1 MRESQPVES
10 ESGDE
15 LVAEIA
21 RLRARVQQLEAEVS
35 HKPPLD
41 RERKVREE
49 LESPDIRDLPEH
61 AIDEGSKLLRGLVL
75 AAVEP
80 LRIAG
85 DLISQ
90 FGDEVRARNRPDRGR
105 GRSERRS
112 EGTSPSDL
120 VSNLPRDISAGLSR
134 IVDESLNIP
143 GKVIDRFNEAYKE
156 TESLQRTRAEREL
169 SRAEESIA
177 RAERLAKTVDEE
189 KSRRK
194 TIPETEPSPSSS

>member
-10 ESGDE
+10 ESRDE

-21 RLRARVQQLEAEVS
+21 RLRAQVQQLEAEVS

-41 RERKVREE
+41 RERQVREE
-49 LESPDIRDLPEH
+49 PESPDIRDLPEH

-90 FGDEVRARNRPDRGR
+90 FGDEVRARNRPDRVR

-120 VSNLPRDISAGLSR
+120 VSNLPRDIAAGLSR
-134 IVDESLNIP
+134 MVDESLNIP
-143 GKVIDRFNEAYKE
+143 GKVIDRLNEAYKE
-156 TESLQRTRAEREL
+156 TESVQRTRAEQ
-169 SRAEESIA
+169 
-177 RAERLAKTVDEE
+177 
-189 KSRRK
+189 
-194 TIPETEPSPSSS
+194 